1 MKNVG
6 KEFLEETIK
15 KLTNAGFSLSDL
27 FAIKTDVLYYLLF
40 LYQDKKMDFSTLFV
54 FIELFSLKYN
64 TLVFE
69 SYEINDYIDKC
80 LSYSNKYGVNLTYF
94 DTLYSELC
102 SRRQYKNYSL
112 FVSKKRDEIAELELE
127 RDNLQDVLNC
137 NKSNYNNKSL
147 KKLTRDK
154 KKEIH
159 FINKKI
165 NIQNKIDEYMSEA
178 IKYNRLLFRRENYDG
193 FFTNLKTSY
202 FFASC
207 GLKFGLEAIS
217 FSTKLKIFCLI
228 LFCTIL
234 NVFCFSV
241 ALDVTLTVFIN
252 IALFPMYFFVNLI
265 LTDSFFKGDRI
276 EKYYD
281 VVWLKNVKDVYL
293 KNNQLSE
300 RVLKDLDVS
309 DDNLDNVLSL
319 EEKIEAISYEIK
331 SKKDEYEEC
340 LKLKKE
346 YLIEEQKYRLKSEEL
361 ERETALDKSY
371 SDVNVSKTIVKKL
384 GGK

>member
-1 MKNVG
+1 
-6 KEFLEETIK
+6 
-15 KLTNAGFSLSDL
+15 
-27 FAIKTDVLYYLLF
+27 
-40 LYQDKKMDFSTLFV
+40 
-54 FIELFSLKYN
+54 
-64 TLVFE
+64 
-69 SYEINDYIDKC
+69 
-80 LSYSNKYGVNLTYF
+80 
-94 DTLYSELC
+94 
-102 SRRQYKNYSL
+102 
-112 FVSKKRDEIAELELE
+112 
-127 RDNLQDVLNC
+127 
-137 NKSNYNNKSL
+137 
-147 KKLTRDK
+147 
-154 KKEIH
+154 
-159 FINKKI
+159 
-165 NIQNKIDEYMSEA
+165 
-178 IKYNRLLFRRENYDG
+178 
-193 FFTNLKTSY
+193 
-202 FFASC
+202 
-207 GLKFGLEAIS
+207 
-217 FSTKLKIFCLI
+217 
-228 LFCTIL
+228 
-234 NVFCFSV
+234 
-241 ALDVTLTVFIN
+241 
-252 IALFPMYFFVNLI
+252 MYFFVNLI
-265 LTDSFFKGDRI
+265 LTDSFFKEDRI